1 MVKELI
7 PGFFDLC
14 SLISIKE
21 QYLILNLLCIAD
33 FKGHKQKNGYFE
45 NLCCHKN

>member
-7 PGFFDLC
+7 SGFFDLC

-21 QYLILNLLCIAD
+21 QFLINLIKIC
-33 FKGHKQKNGYFE
+33 FFTV
-45 NLCCHKN
+45 C